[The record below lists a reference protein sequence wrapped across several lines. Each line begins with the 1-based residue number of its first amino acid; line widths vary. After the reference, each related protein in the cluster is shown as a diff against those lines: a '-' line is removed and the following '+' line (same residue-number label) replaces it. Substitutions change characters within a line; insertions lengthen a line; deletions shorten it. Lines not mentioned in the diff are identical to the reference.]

1 LDRALGNINWA
12 PSAGLSIS
20 GVEAKSV
27 LNTYDVINSDGYVL
41 FGYEGPKDQGGFPY
55 YVNGFNATS
64 STSSMTYT
72 LDVSSG
78 ALDYFQMQ
86 GGVGAIGL
94 HTFNVD
100 ETYRKLKTNGFNLSA
115 IYDTSAATADSL
127 YNLSDVTRNPVFRL
141 VAKKVFRTPLSYT
154 TGANKFIRLSWEI
167 RFI

>member
-1 LDRALGNINWA
+1 
-12 PSAGLSIS
+12 
-20 GVEAKSV
+20 
-27 LNTYDVINSDGYVL
+27 
-41 FGYEGPKDQGGFPY
+41 
-55 YVNGFNATS
+55 
-64 STSSMTYT
+64 MTYK